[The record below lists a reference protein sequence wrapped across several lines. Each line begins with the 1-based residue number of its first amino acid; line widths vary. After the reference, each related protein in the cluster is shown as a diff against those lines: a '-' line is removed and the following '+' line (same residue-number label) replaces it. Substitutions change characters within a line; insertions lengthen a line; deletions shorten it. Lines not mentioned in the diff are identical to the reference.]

1 MQINDILNTKIV
13 IDIVKHNSYN
23 SNCLNYNLYRMYS
36 LSDITNRRK
45 IMDGSNYEFI
55 CRRLAL
61 LQNTGIFYEEDG
73 ELISWQENPES
84 NPLYLNKELRQLLYE
99 RAVRRRFHFF
109 TGMHTRYVSAVF

>member
-1 MQINDILNTKIV
+1 
-13 IDIVKHNSYN
+13 
-23 SNCLNYNLYRMYS
+23 
-36 LSDITNRRK
+36 
-45 IMDGSNYEFI
+45 MDGSNYEFI

-99 RAVRRRFHFF
+99 RAVQQEIPFLYRDAHKVCFGCILKDSQRFYFD
-109 TGMHTRYVSAVF
+109 RSAWRCSGRSICITFMRSMA